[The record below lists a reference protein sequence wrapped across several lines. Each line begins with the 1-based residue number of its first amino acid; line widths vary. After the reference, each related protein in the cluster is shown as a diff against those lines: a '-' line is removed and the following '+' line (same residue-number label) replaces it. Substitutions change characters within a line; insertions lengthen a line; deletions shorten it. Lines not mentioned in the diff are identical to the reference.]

1 MRIKRLEYHDRARGW
16 KLEPVEFSNLNLLV
30 GVSGAGKT
38 QILNAILNLKK
49 IANGDSLNGVE
60 WDVKF
65 LATDD
70 QEYHWQGEFET
81 KKIVSSIFAD
91 NKESFKIIRE
101 ELFLNNEEIVNRSDN
116 ETKFKNS
123 LTPKLSPFQSITK
136 ILSEEDVIAPVKFNF
151 RKVIEGTPEF
161 FPSVTMLVNRTI
173 YGNSVI
179 TKIKPRKLNSDK
191 EIPNSNDSL
200 QAILDLVISA
210 RRKLVSMYNYF
221 PDTFSAIK
229 NYFIDIFP
237 QIEDIEIQSFEIDE
251 NKKEVPE
258 LARIQIKERGIKDWI
273 DEENIS
279 EGMFKTLMYI
289 AEFYLA
295 PKGSVL
301 LVDEFENSLG
311 VNCIDAVTD
320 ILIERQD
327 LQIIL
332 TSHHPYIINNIPM
345 DCWKIVTRKGGV
357 VTVKSAEDL
366 NLGRSKHQAYLQL
379 INKLERYNEELES
392 A

>member
-1 MRIKRLEYHDRARGW
+1 MRIKRLEYHDHARGW
-16 KLEPVEFSNLNLLV
+16 KLEPVEFSNLF
-30 GVSGAGKT
+30 G
-38 QILNAILNLKK
+38 
-49 IANGDSLNGVE
+49 
-60 WDVKF
+60 
-65 LATDD
+65 
-70 QEYHWQGEFET
+70 
-81 KKIVSSIFAD
+81 
-91 NKESFKIIRE
+91 
-101 ELFLNNEEIVNRSDN
+101 
-116 ETKFKNS
+116 
-123 LTPKLSPFQSITK
+123 
-136 ILSEEDVIAPVKFNF
+136 
-151 RKVIEGTPEF
+151 KVIEGTPEF
-161 FPSVTMLVNRTI
+161 VPSVTMLVNRTI

-179 TKIKPRKLNSDK
+179 TKIKPRKPNSDK

-210 RRKLVSMYNYF
+210 RRKLVLMHNYF
-221 PDTFSAIK
+221 PDTFSVIK

-237 QIEDIEIQSFEIDE
+237 QIEDIEIESFEIDE
-251 NKKEVPE
+251 SKKEVPQ
-258 LARIQIKERGIKDWI
+258 LSRIQIKEKGIKDWI

-289 AEFYLA
+289 AEFYLS
-295 PKGSVL
+295 PKGSVV

-320 ILIERQD
+320 ILTERQD
-327 LQIIL
+327 LQFII

-366 NLGRSKHQAYLQL
+366 HLGRSKHQAYLQL

>member
-1 MRIKRLEYHDRARGW
+1 MRIKRLEYHDHARGW

-49 IANGDSLNGVE
+49 IANGESLNGVE
-60 WDVKF
+60 WDIKF
-65 LATDD
+65 LAADD

-101 ELFLNNEEIVNRSDN
+101 ELSLNNEKIVDRSHI
-116 ETKFKNS
+116 ETKFKNN

-136 ILSEEDVIAPVKFNF
+136 ILNEEDAIAPVKYNF
-151 RKVIEGTPEF
+151 RKIIEGSQEF
-161 FPSVTMLVNRTI
+161 SPSLSKALTSLLYEISTI
-173 YGNSVI
+173 NKS
-179 TKIKPRKLNSDK
+179 KSRKQNSDI
-191 EIPNSNDSL
+191 EIPNNNYDL
-200 QAILDLVISA
+200 QAILDKDISA
-210 RRKLVSMYNYF
+210 VGKLTLVHDYF
-221 PDTFSAIK
+221 PDTFSEIK

-237 QIEDIEIQSFEIDE
+237 QIEDIAIESFKIDE
-251 NKKEVPE
+251 GDKESSE
-258 LARIQIKERGIKDWI
+258 NSMIQIKERGNQDWI

-279 EGMFKTLMYI
+279 AGMFKTLMYI
-289 AEFYLA
+289 AQFYLS
-295 PKGSVL
+295 PKNSVIL
-301 LVDEFENSLG
+301 IDEFENSLG

-320 ILIERQD
+320 IITERQD
-327 LQIIL
+327 LQVII
-332 TSHHPYIINNIPM
+332 TSHHPYIINNISM
-345 DCWKIVTRKGGV
+345 GYWKIVTRKGSV

-366 NLGRSKHQAYLQL
+366 HLGRSKHQAYLQL

-392 A
+392 V